1 MKSRILII
9 ANQGDPT
16 FNIVQIIEQSLSEIV
31 TIENAVSIWDAKIKI
46 REFDPDVLIVDI
58 DIEEEVI
65 TLEFLQNILYKKFKI
80 IIIAGQPDHAIDA
93 FKIQALDFLLK
104 PVNPLSL
111 TSAIQRA
118 IEHKLIKS
126 RLTEFQHPFIGSSHS
141 LRVLPNKISL
151 YSEGKMIFVEP
162 TDLLYF
168 KAEGSYTNAV
178 LRDGKK
184 LLISR
189 NIGFLGITSQ
199 PPGIYQSAPFLHHQY
214 KLYRFLEKK
223 HSGAEL
229 KIGGQ
234 LELDISR
241 ECVNLLLPMLDPNF
255 EHE

>member
-151 YSEGKMIFVEP
+151 YSEGKMI
-162 TDLLYF
+162 LLSRLIYYISKLKEAIPMPYYEMEKSF
-168 KAEGSYTNAV
+168 SYQETSVFSNHVSTTRNLSERTV
-178 LRDGKK
+178 L
-184 LLISR
+184 
-189 NIGFLGITSQ
+189 TSS
-199 PPGIYQSAPFLHHQY
+199 I
-214 KLYRFLEKK
+214 
-223 HSGAEL
+223 
-229 KIGGQ
+229 
-234 LELDISR
+234 
-241 ECVNLLLPMLDPNF
+241 
-255 EHE
+255 

>member
-189 NIGFLGITSQ
+189 NIGFLESR
-199 PPGIYQSAPFLHHQY
+199 LNHQEFIRAHRSY
-214 KLYRFLEKK
+214 IININYIDSLRKK